1 MQLSSQ
7 PENRNH
13 VPHAPSVPNAIS
25 VPNGWDAVENCSLE
39 MQWPCLPTTWPG
51 AVWVPRQHK
60 SLFCQCDQ
68 TLNFKMWHGWRLSI
82 YASLQ
87 IHKQRVC
94 AKCVSTLDLCN
105 AKVRLEKSRT
115 NSMGHSGKLAEG
127 PWSSKPLPSRTGY
140 LDTYW
145 FIGRGFF
152 RPLIFMIFQVESN
165 SKYSFTQHCH
175 PRMVPSR
182 SLKIMGSVQL
192 TAHDIQNALKNPR
205 LVNRGWG

>member
-60 SLFCQCDQ
+60 SLLCQCDQ

-94 AKCVSTLDLCN
+94 GKCVSTLDLCN

-165 SKYSFTQHCH
+165 NTVIQGWFRHVHWKSWETYSWQHMTYKMHSKI
-175 PRMVPSR
+175 P
-182 SLKIMGSVQL
+182 
-192 TAHDIQNALKNPR
+192 
-205 LVNRGWG
+205 GWCTEEGLGPK